1 MSLSLLLLATRRAA
15 RRLLFHIEVQICIK
29 KVKEAFPDLLGRL
42 DHLARDYAPQL
53 EAPWDQLKEIVWPR
67 ELTAVERQLKR
78 GARIR
83 FSETKLR
90 QIVFEVHTI
99 LGMIWDD
106 ELDEYFVLL
115 WMDGDEE
122 PKRLKDCQSNAY
134 LNDVYLEN
142 GEQFNVS
149 TFKFDNFE
157 VLSA

>member
-1 MSLSLLLLATRRAA
+1 M
-15 RRLLFHIEVQICIK
+15 
-29 KVKEAFPDLLGRL
+29 
-42 DHLARDYAPQL
+42 
-53 EAPWDQLKEIVWPR
+53 
-67 ELTAVERQLKR
+67 
-78 GARIR
+78 
-83 FSETKLR
+83 
-90 QIVFEVHTI
+90 
-99 LGMIWDD
+99 
-106 ELDEYFVLL
+106 LL